1 MSRSALKRARQN
13 AGMTQQQIADQ
24 LELSLRYYQSI
35 EQGNRTGD
43 FELWDSL
50 EVLLGVHQRIL
61 RKNHDEGEKESLE
74 DGKKLSYTETKT
86 KCPFCGG
93 ENNAR
98 IYEDHENKEFFVYCR
113 KCGIETK
120 DFFSSKTEAVN
131 AFLEGMTKK
140 I

>member
-1 MSRSALKRARQN
+1 MSRNALKKARQN
-13 AGMTQQQIADQ
+13 ADMTQQQVADQ
-24 LELSLRYYQSI
+24 LEISLRYYQSI

-50 EVLLGVHQRIL
+50 EDLLGVHQRVL
-61 RKNHDEGEKESLE
+61 RKNHADEKESPE
-74 DGKKLSYTETKT
+74 DGKKLSFTETKT

-98 IYEDHENKEFFVYCR
+98 IYEDHENKEFFVYCQ

-120 DFFSSKTEAVN
+120 DFFSSKAEAVN
-131 AFLEGMTKK
+131 AFLEGMIKK